1 MRSLREFLNE
11 KALSGKK
18 AEEFIKKNKSKF
30 KDEYGEDLE
39 EVLRAVTKHFPHSS
53 IETVNAGMEDFIN
66 EMSTSASTTTGGVAN
81 PDAKPMFKK
90 SKFMGHDCIDVDDKT
105 YSDCVKGKKPFKRWA
120 KYVEDESLRSEMKGM
135 YQKNKKMLVRN
146 ERTGGMVFV
155 K

>member
-11 KALSGKK
+11 KAPSGKK

-81 PDAKPMFKK
+81 PDAKPMFRK
-90 SKFMGHDCIDVDDKT
+90 SKFMGHPCLEVDDET
-105 YSDCVKGKKPFKRWA
+105 YSTCMQGKTPFKRWN
-120 KYVEDESLRSEMKGM
+120 KYVGDEAQRDEMRSM
-135 YQKNKKMLVRN
+135 YKKHKKLLIKNS
-146 ERTGGMVFV
+146 RTGGMVFV